1 MTRRSPC
8 SRNCLAGRELLTFPP
23 GHQIAS
29 SWHLLA
35 ISSLRQR
42 MRKDPQPISTEHV
55 GAEPILSGAEGCPHP
70 PTPDKGVRGSY
81 SPYSPSFSSKNSAII
96 SSPSR
101 VSGNSK

>member
-8 SRNCLAGRELLTFPP
+8 SRNCSAGRELLTFRH

-55 GAEPILSGAEGCPHP
+55 GAEPVLSGAEGCPHP
-70 PTPDKGVRGSY
+70 PTPDEVSGATCPTY
-81 SPYSPSFSSKNSAII
+81 FPSFSSKNFAII
-96 SSPSR
+96 SSA
-101 VSGNSK
+101 